1 MIFADTLQTYRERL
15 NGDQSLKER
24 SNAYR
29 EQRITALLKSWSD
42 LNQMDV
48 AQISK
53 TDGLAWPRDSGK
65 PRVRRLSTIPLEHS
79 NWFWTSRSKLAR
91 ALRQPCHP
99 HQTEKIRLKQ
109 LQPPSQK
116 QFVELINTIRNGD
129 GGWAERCADLVECLA
144 YSDAEKVKQR
154 ALLVGTV
161 ILKKV
166 RSQFLAILPPAQRIG
181 NSPRPYDS

>member
-65 PRVRRLSTIPLEHS
+65 PRVRRLSTIPFGTFKLVLDFAVEAGARVTTTVPSTS
-79 NWFWTSRSKLAR
+79 NGKNSTEAVAATESK
-91 ALRQPCHP
+91 
-99 HQTEKIRLKQ
+99 
-109 LQPPSQK
+109 
-116 QFVELINTIRNGD
+116 
-129 GGWAERCADLVECLA
+129 
-144 YSDAEKVKQR
+144 
-154 ALLVGTV
+154 TV
-161 ILKKV
+161 
-166 RSQFLAILPPAQRIG
+166 R
-181 NSPRPYDS
+181 